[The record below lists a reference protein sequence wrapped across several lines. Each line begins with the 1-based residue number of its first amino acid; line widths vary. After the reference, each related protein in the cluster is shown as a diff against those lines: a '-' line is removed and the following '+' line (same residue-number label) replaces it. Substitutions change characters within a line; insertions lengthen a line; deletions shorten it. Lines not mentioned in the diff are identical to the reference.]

1 MAKRVILTKVND
13 VTIVQ
18 VTYDEN
24 PNIETT
30 SISQANL
37 FIDNDSIVVDLHKK
51 ELSFK
56 LADLVNNYGCTTLTQ
71 LLTVFAAMSYF
82 TSNIQES
89 QSDTGFI
96 TLVVPE
102 NSDTVQ
108 SDLLIGKSSIDLVVV
123 ANSPN
128 QEIENYNPELGSF
141 DFEVLAGE
149 SLTIFFTN

>member
-1 MAKRVILTKVND
+1 MSKRVSLTKVNG

-24 PNIETT
+24 PNIDTT
-30 SISQANL
+30 SISHANL
-37 FIDNDSIVVDLHKK
+37 FIENDSIVVDLHNKD
-51 ELSFK
+51 LHFK
-56 LADLVNNYGCTTLTQ
+56 LTDLVNNYGCTTLTQ
-71 LLTVFAAMSYF
+71 LLNAFASLSLF
-82 TSNIQES
+82 TSSGQES
-89 QSDTGFI
+89 QNETGFI
-96 TLVVPE
+96 TLVVNE
-102 NSDTVQ
+102 DSETVQ

-128 QEIENYNPELGSF
+128 QEIQNYNPETGSF